1 MHPHNW
7 ARPHIWY
14 VVLVN
19 CPLKNETRAR
29 PYDITYTV
37 KFINVDGSQI
47 GYDEFGILPLNA
59 VYFVLYFLLMLVHLA
74 SAYFLWVKKSLHPI
88 VQVLAI
94 CLILMTISTMFVLI
108 HWGGYASNGVGCPGC
123 RTFGQLLCG
132 FASIFFAMLLIMIA
146 SGWAI
151 TYHTLPRRL
160 AVLGIFAAY
169 VVCFLIFFIISNAT
183 ATSTA
188 STQIVYSHGALL
200 AFVILYILT
209 CWLGVF
215 GYFAYSLFLTF
226 REETQYDKRLFYL
239 IFGIG
244 YGLWFVL
251 PALFN
256 FISIGVDEWFRPR
269 VVDAFQLTASF
280 LGMGALVVLL
290 WPSRVEKYFRIISP
304 DLLTSDPQSI

>member
-1 MHPHNW
+1 V
-7 ARPHIWY
+7 A
-14 VVLVN
+14 LLN
-19 CPLKNETRAR
+19 CGLNNETAPR
-29 PYDITYTV
+29 PYDVTYTV
-37 KFINVDGSQI
+37 KFLNVDGSHV
-47 GYDEFGILPLNA
+47 GYDEKGILGLN
-59 VYFVLYFLLMLVHLA
+59 VFYFIAFFLLMLVHLA
-74 SAYFLWVKKSLHPI
+74 SAYFLWIKKSLHPI

-94 CLILMTISTMFVLI
+94 TLVLMTVSTLFVLI
-108 HWGGYASNGVGCPGC
+108 HWGSYQANGHGCPGC
-123 RTFGQLLCG
+123 RTFGQLMCG
-132 FASIFFAMLLIMIA
+132 FGSIIFATLLVMIA

-151 TYHTLPRRL
+151 TYHALPRRWAVLAL
-160 AVLGIFAAY
+160 AVTYTFF
-169 VVCFLIFFIISNAT
+169 FLLFFIISAST

-200 AFVILYILT
+200 AFVILYILI

-215 GYFAYSLFLTF
+215 AYFAYCLFLTF

-251 PALFN
+251 PALLN

-280 LGMGALVVLL
+280 VGMGALVVLL

-304 DLLTSDPQSI
+304 DLLSSDPQSI